1 MDRRF
6 FVLGR
11 SKMRIFG
18 DMAGSTPRLCTKSTK
33 CFNPYLT
40 QRYNEGVPTF
50 GFWCEGKVWIR
61 PCRHLARS
69 YSPVDALSAAVLCH
83 APRAERLSAKRVLLP
98 QGSTGEVQNGYD
110 YLCKYSRFFF
120 SEVDHA
126 NGEALKKILTSYTT
140 FEKLKS
146 VQLKTRNRASF
157 Y

>member
-1 MDRRF
+1 MKHFVLLVQRQGVDRRF

-33 CFNPYLT
+33 CFKSLPYSAL
-40 QRYNEGVPTF
+40 QRGCAY
-50 GFWCEGKVWIR
+50 FWCEGKVWIR

-110 YLCKYSRFFF
+110 YLCKYSRFFL
-120 SEVDHA
+120 SEVDHV
-126 NGEALKKILTSYTT
+126 NGEAKKKY
-140 FEKLKS
+140 
-146 VQLKTRNRASF
+146 
-157 Y
+157 